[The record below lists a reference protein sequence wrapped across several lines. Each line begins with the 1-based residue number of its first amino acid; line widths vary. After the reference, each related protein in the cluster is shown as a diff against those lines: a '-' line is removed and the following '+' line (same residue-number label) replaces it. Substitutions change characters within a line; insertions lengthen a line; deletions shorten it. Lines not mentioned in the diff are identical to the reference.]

1 MLHRLG
7 VFLDADTAVTLPDD
21 SDVPDDDAWQAMRT
35 ELTRRINASPYPSL
49 LINRLAAADVRSAES
64 AKLRSRLILGAPR
77 VLRVIRAELR
87 KAFDLDPDN
96 LLLTE
101 PKPPAAAQKVE
112 SLTDRTLRLLVLPS
126 VPINLNHYT
135 TLSLKDD
142 PARVLP
148 FTPLEACQ
156 RVIAL
161 NLFGRL
167 AQAYSDYWQALV
179 PGSWLTRQE
188 RWGELHQQAFA
199 DQAFVAWQLD
209 ELSAAGRAMVQAL
222 VDAPTAQARQRAGE
236 PWASLQVRQLM
247 WPGVGPRLMPIPGAL
262 HIYRADDPAQS
273 PHVMYLPGLP
283 RNYYE
288 YPSLSQLQC
297 GLMALVNSALLDDL
311 WQCLPLRRRHEVCP
325 AQMTAAAQWQG
336 SALRGD
342 VFVLSA
348 QAVLESQWE
357 NELACAVSINL
368 AQVFSAA
375 RQPLGTDAG
384 RFLAYIERG
393 RKHWVGRPRLGS
405 IRQPLQAWDQ
415 HRRRH
420 EIIFASTAPWLA
432 MDTALYQVKR
442 YEKGLMRLLN
452 PQDPLDDTQAM
463 RDFVTLEAQLKATAD
478 TLCALLQG
486 AQLQLFDVA
495 FWKAK
500 PSGERHRLASVIQ
513 LWTDWLRGE
522 IELQHRLKLVRT
534 AHRDLL
540 LEVLGTPLGSK
551 RVGSEACV
559 LSVLVGAEADADYPL
574 HSLFAVTRNAA
585 LSDPERREP
594 VVLCAFGR
602 EGGVTV
608 FDSLGALS
616 VGIKTSLGS
625 RDESILRRY
634 VERPKRQGVR
644 EHTANQTL
652 AVRYQTIEGN
662 PVLLAFKRL
671 LKSYGSLYKSLDGGA
686 RVFSETEDG
695 PLSRLLL
702 AVELEQHLNAPVS
715 DALIQARVN
724 LDLVRK
730 AASAKKKLP
739 TWLTESSVAQRK
751 RFKHLL
757 RHSLGSVLAFEEH
770 LKQRL
775 PALHTYARELL
786 IARLRE
792 DDLYPQL
799 DIDTPF
805 IEMPDHVDSQ
815 VCGWESSCTVG
826 DRKEV
831 LTPSAERSRFSLL
844 QLALHNLDPQ
854 MMPTWWR
861 FRYAQYL
868 KPAWKQQLSADYLI
882 NMVFSLDIGGRYAAL
897 IDRVFYS
904 PGTDTRV
911 PQLLRRV
918 LLAGADADLYS
929 AVRRGFTLDAQRF
942 FNTAMKARVPQDLLA
957 HGDQLQLCIVH
968 LVGHTL
974 QHDRYFAGILVI
986 HDRLSQRCVVY
997 WPAAPDAM
1005 SLSEHA
1011 NLQAA
1016 QEYLNRHWASPDNVT
1031 ALARHI
1037 APGWA
1042 FEAINPHPGQTHGA
1056 LFDPADLR
1064 PDRALLKGLWHGAEF
1079 VRSFSVKHLVPT
1091 ALVEDIEK
1099 QILEQV
1105 ASDPLHW
1112 LVLVPTSHSD
1122 ARALLY
1128 RARATDLHHQAQAG
1142 SRSSKS
1148 LEKYREQRLEAEAD
1162 SRARALLSIVSPFFG
1177 LGNQLYE
1184 LLLTA
1189 RHYHRTRDP
1198 LVAVDV
1204 AFGTVLLAID
1214 LLLFF
1219 LPGPKAKPGA
1229 MVRPKVPSIGAGL
1242 GRIHRSTLAQ
1252 FGWPLNVPQSSS
1264 AVTRLKPLER
1274 FRTPG
1279 RPQNAVGLQGPGEKG
1294 LYVRR
1299 GEHFLGDETHH
1310 YPIYRREGEDFFRL
1324 KNHDAPGA
1332 DELIL
1337 TIYSPKEWLLGADAP
1352 VAGPSSGVLSPWRAP
1367 DQSPSWRPPSVRIA
1381 THNRIRQSSAPA
1393 DHWFS
1398 WRTPAP
1404 DAQSLNSSASGVF
1417 HVPVE
1422 PPGFAYD
1429 VIYVGRRYDTP
1440 TQSGAGYYRVLH
1452 QGEHAPL
1459 SDIVFIGKHEPLV
1472 SKVSVDIERW
1482 TTTALGEQP
1491 LPATRTATGEWQ
1503 LHSPLFTG
1511 PPESEVGRAFPGLTS
1526 KSRKF
1531 AVARVLE
1538 LSDSS
1543 RSATASHLLNLRAT
1557 LDDWL
1562 TLNPLRPGQTDDL
1575 LRMLR
1580 PLQRKPTS
1588 VFIGYEGK
1596 TPGFTRVDFRP
1607 SVALDARLRSG
1618 GMSLAVERK
1627 TAQRA
1632 AVRSVLEQ
1640 QGFSLHE
1647 WQIRRGHV
1655 QMHELVATHPRSNQ
1669 VYYMTYQ
1676 WLERGSVQLNMRLTD
1691 SWLNTAI
1698 NAYRDSVLAATV
1710 RSAMVE
1716 QRLVPIVTGIQ
1727 WPSLGNL
1734 PPTVYFVRVTP
1745 L

>member
-35 ELTRRINASPYPSL
+35 QLTRRINASPHPSL
-49 LINRLAAADVRSAES
+49 LINWLAAADLRSAES
-64 AKLRSRLILGAPR
+64 ARLRSRLILGAPR

-87 KAFDLDPDN
+87 KAFDLDPDK

-101 PKPPAAAQKVE
+101 PRPPAAAQKVE

-126 VPINLNHYT
+126 VPINLNQYT

-148 FTPLEACQ
+148 FTPLEALQ

-188 RWGELHQQAFA
+188 RWTQLHQQAFA

-209 ELSAAGRAMVQAL
+209 ELSSAGRAMVQAL

-236 PWASLQVRQLM
+236 PWASLKVSQLM

-262 HIYRADDPAQS
+262 HIHRADDPAQS
-273 PHVMYLPGLP
+273 PHVMYLPGLT

-288 YPSLSQLQC
+288 YRSFSQLQC
-297 GLMALVNSALLDDL
+297 GLVALIQGTSLDEL
-311 WQCLPLRRRHEVCP
+311 WQCLPLRRRHPVCP
-325 AQMTAAAQWQG
+325 AQMTAAAVWQG
-336 SALRGD
+336 SAVKSD

-348 QAVLESQWE
+348 QAMLESQWE

-368 AQVFSAA
+368 AQVFAGA
-375 RQPLGTDAG
+375 RQPPVTDAG
-384 RFLAYIERG
+384 RYLADVERG
-393 RKHWVGRPRLGS
+393 RTHWVGTPRLGS
-405 IRQPLQAWDQ
+405 MRQPLQAWDR

-432 MDTALYQVKR
+432 MDTALHQVKR
-442 YEKGLMRLLN
+442 YEKGLMKLLN
-452 PQDPLDDTQAM
+452 PQDPVEYTQAL

-478 TLCALLQG
+478 TLSALVQG

-500 PSGERHRLASVIQ
+500 PDGERHRLASVLQ

-534 AHRDLL
+534 VHRDLL
-540 LEVLGTPLGSK
+540 LEVLDTPLASK
-551 RVGSEACV
+551 RADSEACV
-559 LSVLVGAEADADYPL
+559 LSVLVGAGPDTDSPL
-574 HSLFAVTRNAA
+574 HSLFAVTRKAA

-594 VVLCAFGR
+594 AVLCAFGR
-602 EGGVTV
+602 DGGVTV

-616 VGIKTSLGS
+616 VGIRASLGS
-625 RDESILRRY
+625 RDESVLGRY
-634 VERPKRQGVR
+634 VERPKRQSVR
-644 EHTANQTL
+644 EQAADQTL
-652 AVRYQTIEGN
+652 AVRYQIIEGN
-662 PVLLAFKRL
+662 PVLLALKRL
-671 LKSYGSLYKSLDGGA
+671 LKGYLSLQRGLDGGA
-686 RVFSETEDG
+686 RVFSETADIA
-695 PLSRLLL
+695 LSRLLL
-702 AVELEQHLNAPVS
+702 AVELEQHLHAPVS
-715 DALIQARVN
+715 DALIQAQVHVA
-724 LDLVRK
+724 LVRK

-739 TWLTESSVAQRK
+739 SWLGEASVAQRK

-775 PALHTYARELL
+775 PDLHTYARERL

-792 DDLYPQL
+792 DGLFPQL

-805 IEMPDHVDSQ
+805 IDMPDHVDGK

-831 LTPSAERSRFSLL
+831 LTPSPERSRFSLL

-861 FRYAQYL
+861 FKYAEYL

-882 NMVFSLDIGGRYAAL
+882 NMVFSLDIGGRYAVL
-897 IDRVFYS
+897 IDSVFYS
-904 PGTDTRV
+904 PGTDMRV

-918 LLAGADADLYS
+918 LRAGADADLYS
-929 AVRRGFTLDAQRF
+929 AVRRGLTLEAQRF
-942 FNTAMKARVPQDLLA
+942 FNTAMNARIPQDLLE
-957 HGDQLQLCIVH
+957 HGDQLQLYIVH
-968 LVGHTL
+968 LVAHTL
-974 QHDRYFAGILVI
+974 QHDRYCAGILVI

-997 WPAAPDAM
+997 WPAAPDGM

-1016 QEYLNRHWASPDNVT
+1016 QEHLNRHWASPDHVS

-1042 FEAINPHPGQTHGA
+1042 FEAINAHPGQTHA
-1056 LFDPADLR
+1056 TSFDPADLR
-1064 PDRALLKGLWHGAEF
+1064 PDYALVNGFWRGVEF

-1091 ALVEDIEK
+1091 ALFEDIEK
-1099 QILEQV
+1099 QILEQI
-1105 ASDPLHW
+1105 ASDPQHW
-1112 LVLVPTSHSD
+1112 LALVPTSHSD

-1128 RARATDLHHQAQAG
+1128 QARAIDLHRQAQAG
-1142 SRSSKS
+1142 SQSRKS
-1148 LEKYREQRLEAEAD
+1148 LETYREQRLEAEAD
-1162 SRARALLSIVSPFFG
+1162 SRGRALLSIVLPFFG

-1189 RHYHRTRDP
+1189 RHYHRTGDP
-1198 LVAVDV
+1198 RVAVDV
-1204 AFGTVLLAID
+1204 AFGTVFLAID
-1214 LLLFF
+1214 LLLSFV
-1219 LPGPKAKPGA
+1219 PGPKVKAGA
-1229 MVRPKVPSIGAGL
+1229 VVRPMTRSIGASL

-1252 FGWPLNVPQSSS
+1252 FGRPLNLPRSSP
-1264 AVTRLKPLER
+1264 AVARLKPLER
-1274 FRTPG
+1274 FRAPG
-1279 RPQNAVGLQGPGEKG
+1279 RPHNAVVLQGPGEKG

-1299 GEHFLGDETHH
+1299 GEHFLVEDTHH
-1310 YPIYRREGEDFFRL
+1310 YPVYRREGEAFFRL
-1324 KNHDAPGA
+1324 QNSDAPGT

-1352 VAGPSSGVLSPWRAP
+1352 MAGPSSALLSPWQAVQP
-1367 DQSPSWRPPSVRIA
+1367 PSWRPPSVRIA

-1398 WRTPAP
+1398 WRAPAP
-1404 DAQSLNSSASGVF
+1404 DAQSLASVASGVF
-1417 HVPVE
+1417 HVPLE
-1422 PPGFAYD
+1422 PPGFPYD
-1429 VIYVGRRYDTP
+1429 LIYVGRRYDTP
-1440 TQSGAGYYRVLH
+1440 TQSAAGYYRLLH
-1452 QGEHAPL
+1452 QGDHAPL
-1459 SDIVFIGKHEPLV
+1459 SEFVFIGKHEPLV
-1472 SKVSVDIERW
+1472 SRVSVDIERW

-1503 LHSPLFTG
+1503 LHAPLFTG
-1511 PPESEVGRAFPGLTS
+1511 PPEAEVGRAFPGLTRH
-1526 KSRKF
+1526 SRKF

-1557 LDDWL
+1557 LDDWM
-1562 TLNPLRPGQTDDL
+1562 TPNPVRPGQTDDL

-1580 PLQRKPTS
+1580 PVQRKPTS

-1607 SVALDARLRSG
+1607 PVALDARLRSG
-1618 GMSLAVERK
+1618 DMSLAIERR

-1647 WQIRRGHV
+1647 WQVRRGHV
-1655 QMHELVATHPRSNQ
+1655 PMHELVATHPRSSQ
-1669 VYYMTYQ
+1669 LYYMTYQ

-1691 SWLNTAI
+1691 GWVNTAI
-1698 NAYRDSVLAATV
+1698 NAHQDSVVAAMV
-1710 RSAMVE
+1710 RSAMRE

-1727 WPSLGNL
+1727 WPSQGNL
-1734 PPTVYFVRVTP
+1734 PPTVYFVKVKP
-1745 L
+1745 F